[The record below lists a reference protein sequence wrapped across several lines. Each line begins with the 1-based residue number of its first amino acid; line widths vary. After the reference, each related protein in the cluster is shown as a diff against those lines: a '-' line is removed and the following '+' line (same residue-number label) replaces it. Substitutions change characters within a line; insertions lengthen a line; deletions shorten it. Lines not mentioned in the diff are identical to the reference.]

1 MLFDVQEE
9 LSMLKARRATV
20 DDSRR
25 IAEIQVDGWKAAYRG
40 IIPDDYLDAMTPGR
54 RQSFWFQQVRD
65 GCGEM
70 FVAEV
75 DSEVTGFCHLI
86 PSRDADDD
94 GVAEI
99 AAIYVDP
106 AAWRRGSG
114 RSLCDAAL
122 ASALQ
127 IQAPWVTLW
136 VLVENALGR
145 RFYEAMG
152 FWADGARKSEDCRGF
167 TLEEVRYRI
176 DPRQQCSQV

>member
-1 MLFDVQEE
+1 MH
-9 LSMLKARRATV
+9 KTRRATP

-25 IAEIQVDGWKAAYRG
+25 IAEIQVAGWKAAYRG
-40 IIPDDYLDAMTPGR
+40 IIPDDYLDAMTPER
-54 RQSFWFQQVRD
+54 RQSFWDQQVRD
-65 GCGEM
+65 ECGEM

-75 DSEVTGFCHLI
+75 DSKVTGFCHLI
-86 PSRDADDD
+86 PSRDADGD

-106 AAWRRGSG
+106 TAWRHGSG

-127 IQAPWVTLW
+127 NKAPWVTLW

-145 RFYEAMG
+145 RFYDAMG
-152 FWADGARKSEDCRGF
+152 FLADGARKSEDFRGF

-176 DPRQQCSQV
+176 DPRQRECHS